1 MSKIELKNVSYRYMS
16 SADNEQENSVD
27 SVTLT
32 INKGEAVAFIGTS
45 GCGKT
50 TLTRLINGLAFS
62 FFNGKAEGAL
72 TIDGEDI
79 QSKKIYEIGKKVGSV
94 FQNPKSQF
102 LDFFI

>member
-16 SADNEQENSVD
+16 SADNGQENSVD

-32 INKGEAVAFIGTS
+32 INEGEAVAFIGTS

-62 FFNGKAEGAL
+62 FF
-72 TIDGEDI
+72 
-79 QSKKIYEIGKKVGSV
+79 KIYKAKKYT
-94 FQNPKSQF
+94 KSAKKSDRYF
-102 LDFFI
+102 KIRKVNFSLRW